1 MSDSEREERDFPGAI
16 RSLVAAAVGVFE
28 TRVELFA
35 LEFQEER
42 IRLIELVILAGLIV
56 GLSIATVGVVTI
68 GFILLFEGKARL
80 AALAGLGL
88 GYVLA
93 AGWCYRILSNRLKTY
108 TPFAGTLGE
117 IKKDRECL
125 RGKS

>member
-1 MSDSEREERDFPGAI
+1 MSDSGSEESDLPGAI
-16 RSLVAAAVGVFE
+16 RSLVAAAVGMVE
-28 TRVELFA
+28 TRIELFA

-42 IRLIELVILAGLIV
+42 IRLIELVILAGVIV

-80 AALAGLGL
+80 VALVGLGL
-88 GYVLA
+88 GYALA
-93 AGWCYRILSNRLKTY
+93 AGWCYRILSNRLKAC

-117 IKKDRECL
+117 IKKDQVCL
-125 RGKS
+125 RAKS